1 MKMGKKK
8 NMKKAG
14 SQDEQFVW
22 LNNAELQINPKI
34 QRKLSPARVQKIRE
48 NFSPLIAN
56 PIKVSFRDGKYFI
69 FDGMHTRTALC
80 DLNGSENFPIL
91 CRVYTGLT
99 EEDEARLFAIQFG
112 FSEAVSMGYRLRAL
126 EVAKDPDVLHFL
138 KATRESGFKISL
150 GSHHTENGCLAAVC
164 TAYRAYHELGADDYT
179 RMLKILHKTWAGENW
194 SVTRNMLAGMTRF
207 MKMYEVRIS
216 DFVRAL
222 RETTYQ
228 DIKDEVDRFRGMSRD
243 GAFAAALAE
252 IYEINAPVPIRE
264 AG

>member
-1 MKMGKKK
+1 MGKK
-8 NMKKAG
+8 NMKKVG
-14 SQDEQFVW
+14 RQDEQFVW

-56 PIKVSFRDGKYFI
+56 PVKVSLRDGKYFI
-69 FDGMHTRTALC
+69 FDGMHTRTALS
-80 DLNGSENFPIL
+80 DLNGTENFPIL

-99 EEDEARLFAIQFG
+99 EEDEARLFAMQFG
-112 FSEAVSMGYRLRAL
+112 FAEAVPMGYRLRAL
-126 EVAKDPDVLHFL
+126 EVAKDPDVLRFL
-138 KATRESGFKISL
+138 RATRDSGFKIAL

-164 TAYRAYHELGADDYT
+164 TAYKAYHALGVEEYT
-179 RMLKILHKTWAGENW
+179 RMLVILHKTWAGENW

-207 MKMYEVRIS
+207 MQMYEVS
-216 DFVRAL
+216 TPAFVKAL

-243 GAFAAALAE
+243 GAYAAAIAE
-252 IYEINAPVPIRE
+252 IFEFNTTRKLQE